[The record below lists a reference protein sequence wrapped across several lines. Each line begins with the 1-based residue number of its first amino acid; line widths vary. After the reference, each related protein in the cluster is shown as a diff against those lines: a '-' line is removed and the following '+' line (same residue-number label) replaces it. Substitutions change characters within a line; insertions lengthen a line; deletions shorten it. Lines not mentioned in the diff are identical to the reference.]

1 MTGLDYQTN
10 PFERSSDANLLR
22 GRRSDRFLLR
32 FLALILFLRIR
43 VLLSNIVPLLS
54 LLVNSSKDGS
64 ILEVLVVLVL
74 GILVVGRSGSSAFVV
89 DGGSDGRSGG
99 SELFGV
105 DDNRGEMW
113 SDQYGAMAR

>member
-64 ILEVLVVLVL
+64 ILEVLVVLV
-74 GILVVGRSGSSAFVV
+74 VGRSGSSAFVV

-105 DDNRGEMW
+105 DDNRREMW